1 MQSPRPSGDPPE
13 IARAVSLLL
22 EPDTVAELRV
32 LNAQGGGTVSGYFD
46 WEHREEFIRAAME
59 WSGKAP
65 AVYFTLNPVDPVVSA
80 RSLNRVKR
88 FVRDTTKDNE
98 ILRRCWFP
106 IDFDPKRPA
115 GISATD
121 AEHEAAI
128 ALARECREYLR
139 GLGWS
144 DPILA
149 DSGNGAHLLYR
160 IDLPNDQAST
170 ELIKRILESLATR
183 FRDSEVDVDKSV
195 FNAARIWKLYGT
207 LSAKGDYTTE
217 RPHRIARILE
227 VPPSIETVPIETLK
241 AMLTLTRPP
250 DITIAENREETFRM
264 LTTPYGKSFDLESW
278 IVERGLPIEEAKPW
292 EGGLYICF

>member
-1 MQSPRPSGDPPE
+1 M
-13 IARAVSLLL
+13 LK
-22 EPDTVAELRV
+22 
-32 LNAQGGGTVSGYFD
+32 AQGGGTVSGYFD
-46 WEHREEFIRAAME
+46 GQHREDLIRAAME

-88 FVRDTTKDNE
+88 FAGTRPKITKSFAVVW
-98 ILRRCWFP
+98 LP

-115 GISATD
+115 GISSTD

-128 ALARECREYLR
+128 ARARECREYLR
-139 GLGWS
+139 GQGWP

-160 IDLPNDQAST
+160 IDLPNDQEST
-170 ELIKRILESLATR
+170 NLVKGILESLASR
-183 FRDSEVDVDKSV
+183 FSDSVVDLDRSV

-207 LSAKGDYTTE
+207 LAAKGDHTPE

-227 VPPSIETVPIETLK
+227 VPKMIKVVPIDLLK
-241 AMLTLTRPP
+241 ALVAPVQGSP
-250 DITIAENREETFRM
+250 SPRETGEDQAFVAV
-264 LTTPYGKSFDLESW
+264 TTTGRHDPFDLESW
-278 IVERGLPIEEAKPW
+278 IVEHNVPVVEDKPW
-292 EGGLYICF
+292 QDGRLWVVNPAPGIRLIRTDRHSWG